1 MFPNNTM
8 ASGGETEI
16 GKQAVRTC
24 NSYWNPQDPVAE
36 YDIDDFILG
45 MSSQVT
51 EREDTII
58 TPDLRGMLRILYN
71 IYYIYYDIY
80 IIYL

>member
-1 MFPNNTM
+1 MN
-8 ASGGETEI
+8 
-16 GKQAVRTC
+16 KQAVRTC
-24 NSYWNPQDPVAE
+24 NSYWNPQDPIAE

-58 TPDLRGMLRILYN
+58 TPDLRGKSYCCLNVVGM
-71 IYYIYYDIY
+71 
-80 IIYL
+80 

>member
-1 MFPNNTM
+1 MN
-8 ASGGETEI
+8 
-16 GKQAVRTC
+16 KQAVRTC
-24 NSYWNPQDPVAE
+24 NSYWNPQDPIAE

-58 TPDLRGMLRILYN
+58 TPDLRGKSYCCLNVVSMS
-71 IYYIYYDIY
+71 
-80 IIYL
+80 IIVIASLCSKFIA